1 MPRKSLNG
9 SHEGPLRGFPDL
21 GPNGAVREKK
31 ICVVYD
37 EAALDITSELE
48 LAFNPK
54 VRSDDKAPLLD
65 ASTTSVVEQVDAV
78 AALLMEAGYNVTTI
92 ITSSDMSQLIDK
104 FREER
109 PDLIFNFCESIEGN
123 STQEMNV
130 AGLYELLQLQYTGS
144 NPLTLGSCLNKV
156 RAKEILTFHK
166 INVPSYRVFNSPDEV
181 SRKKVGFPAIA
192 KPIHEDA
199 SIGISNSSVVYDRDH
214 LQELLATMLKTFKQ
228 PILVEQFVEG
238 REFNV
243 AIVGNDEVVALPV
256 SEIDFSTMPTGYH
269 HIVSY
274 EAKWMPDSVEYKSTV
289 PICPAKINRRI
300 EQKIQNTAIRAY
312 QAMGCRDYARVDM
325 RMDKSGNVFVLEVN
339 PNPDLS
345 PSGSGFSRSAAAFGW
360 SYGQLIDNIVQS
372 AFKRRLG

>member
-1 MPRKSLNG
+1 
-9 SHEGPLRGFPDL
+9 
-21 GPNGAVREKK
+21 
-31 ICVVYD
+31 
-37 EAALDITSELE
+37 
-48 LAFNPK
+48 
-54 VRSDDKAPLLD
+54 
-65 ASTTSVVEQVDAV
+65 
-78 AALLMEAGYNVTTI
+78 
-92 ITSSDMSQLIDK
+92 
-104 FREER
+104 
-109 PDLIFNFCESIEGN
+109 
-123 STQEMNV
+123 MNV
-130 AGLYELLQLQYTGS
+130 AGLYELLQLHYTGS

-166 INVPSYRVFNSPDEV
+166 INVPPYRVFNSPDEV
-181 SRKKVGFPAIA
+181 SRKKVRFPAIA

-214 LQELLATMLKTFKQ
+214 LQELLATMLKKFKQ

-300 EQKIQNTAIRAY
+300 EQKIQNTAIRSY

-325 RMDKSGNVFVLEVN
+325 RMDKTGNVFVLEVN

-345 PSGSGFSRSAAAFGW
+345 PNGSGFARSAAAFGW

-372 AFKRRLG
+372 AIKRRLG

>member
-1 MPRKSLNG
+1 MPRK
-9 SHEGPLRGFPDL
+9 
-21 GPNGAVREKK
+21 KK
-31 ICVVYD
+31 IAVVYD
-37 EAALDITSELE
+37 EAALDITSEIE
-48 LAFNPK
+48 LAFSGKISNEE
-54 VRSDDKAPLLD
+54 RAALMDT
-65 ASTTSVVEQVDAV
+65 STTSVVEQVDTVVAV
-78 AALLMEAGYNVTTI
+78 LADAGYNASTI
-92 ITSSDMSQLIDK
+92 ITSSDVNQLIDK
-104 FREER
+104 LHDER
-109 PDLIFNFCESIEGN
+109 PDLIFNFCESIEGD
-123 STQEMNV
+123 SFQEMNV
-130 AGLYELLQLQYTGS
+130 AGLYELLNLQYTGS

-166 INVPSYRVFNSPDEV
+166 ISVPSYRVFNSPDEV
-181 SRKKVGFPAIA
+181 SRKTMGFPAIA

-199 SIGISNSSVVYDRDH
+199 SIGISNASVVYDRDH
-214 LQELLATMLKTFKQ
+214 LQILLGDMLKKFKQ
-228 PILVEQFVEG
+228 PILVEQFIDG

-256 SEIDFSTMPTGYH
+256 SEIDFSTMPSGYQ

-289 PICPAKINRRI
+289 PICPAKISRRL

-325 RMDKSGNVFVLEVN
+325 RVDKTGNVFVLEVN

-345 PSGSGFSRSAAAFGW
+345 PSGSGFARSAAAFGW
-360 SYGQLIDNIVQS
+360 SYGQLINNIVQS